1 MVVVKES
8 ELSCS
13 NSMSARSKR
22 RVVLHIVCYL
32 LEVIK
37 IFTKEDRKDIIS
49 RVLHH
54 QLLNEDME
62 NITFRDQCVS
72 EEIVESMKPSLHF
85 SERDREHR

>member
-13 NSMSARSKR
+13 NSMSERSKR

-54 QLLNEDME
+54 QRLNEDME
-62 NITFRDQCVS
+62 NIKFRDQCVS
-72 EEIVESMKPSLHF
+72 EEIV
-85 SERDREHR
+85 